1 MLFGTHPKVHVAVNQ
16 LVSTLVEF
24 CKAKFRVRKCNLIF
38 AFTDKQR
45 WVISISMRNRESS
58 RKKYGQSLF
67 FFSFWLISRAKLLIP
82 LMTLPVCL
90 SVCPPPDVTLCEE
103 AVYQSLSSLRLSSV
117 PLERLLENLPGRK
130 VDRKS
135 LEKLKKS
142 CSPQQQVLHLLR
154 LWREQNKDQD
164 KLYGIIQGG
173 PAHSVFNAYIL

>member
-1 MLFGTHPKVHVAVNQ
+1 
-16 LVSTLVEF
+16 
-24 CKAKFRVRKCNLIF
+24 
-38 AFTDKQR
+38 
-45 WVISISMRNRESS
+45 MRNRESS

-67 FFSFWLISRAKLLIP
+67 FPFSFRLTSRKPKAP
-82 LMTLPVCL
+82 DPTDDSSCL

-173 PAHSVFNAYIL
+173 PARSVFNAYILY

>member
-1 MLFGTHPKVHVAVNQ
+1 M
-16 LVSTLVEF
+16 
-24 CKAKFRVRKCNLIF
+24 
-38 AFTDKQR
+38 
-45 WVISISMRNRESS
+45 
-58 RKKYGQSLF
+58 
-67 FFSFWLISRAKLLIP
+67 
-82 LMTLPVCL
+82 
-90 SVCPPPDVTLCEE
+90 TLCEE

-142 CSPQQQVLHLLR
+142 CSPQQQVLQLLR

-173 PAHSVFNAYIL
+173 DTACTMNVGTFFLNFPALVYDLFIYFFASPSLQV